1 MARAKQI
8 SAWVEDRPGV
18 LGRVADALGGKR
30 VSIRAFLA
38 ANMDGRGFVRLV
50 VDKPAAARRVL
61 AAHGWRTTEDD
72 VLEVTVPD
80 RPGALAD
87 VADRLGA
94 AGINIQYAY
103 VGTAKSA
110 RQVNLYLAVDDLRAA
125 LAALRARAR
134 PAAVRQTT

>member
-8 SAWVEDRPGV
+8 SAWIEDRPGM
-18 LGRVADALGGKR
+18 LGRVADALGERG
-30 VSIRAFLA
+30 VSIRAFTA
-38 ANMDGRGFVRLV
+38 AVLDGRGFVRIV
-50 VDKPAAARRVL
+50 ADKPAAARKIFV
-61 AAHGWRTTEDD
+61 AHGWDTTVDD

-80 RPGALAD
+80 RPGALGE
-87 VADRLGA
+87 VADRMGA
-94 AGINIQYAY
+94 AGVNIQYAY